1 MSLSMPLLHSQWDC
15 RLYNICCSAIRAV
28 IPFPTHTAITHASL
42 LLLLLW
48 SFRALGKLNPRQRI
62 RSKGN
67 EVKCWAVNGIY
78 THSLVGWYI
87 GNQCPSSATAEA
99 EATSCCLDIKTPS
112 EGAARPVFVPFP
124 DGNLTPQTRYA
135 WGSGRSTLKHAASWQ
150 TFLQLLSFVSFFFFF
165 FELTDFCNLSLSLC
179 LSPRTRSHTQTYTH
193 THAHTHTNIYAR
205 THTHQSCRITCERS
219 EPVRQRR
226 IALYKNDQQCGH
238 A

>member
-1 MSLSMPLLHSQWDC
+1 MSLSMPLLHSQWDY

-67 EVKCWAVNGIY
+67 EVKCWAVNGTY

-135 WGSGRSTLKHAASWQ
+135 WGSGRSTQACGELADLFAASIFCFVFLSWQ
-150 TFLQLLSFVSFFFFF
+150 TFATS
-165 FELTDFCNLSLSLC
+165 LSLSVPV
-179 LSPRTRSHTQTYTH
+179 S
-193 THAHTHTNIYAR
+193 THAFTHTNIH
-205 THTHQSCRITCERS
+205 THTS
-219 EPVRQRR
+219 VV
-226 IALYKNDQQCGH
+226 
-238 A
+238 

>member
-1 MSLSMPLLHSQWDC
+1 MTIQCICILSGINFSLNQWTNTRTHSSYVSENKTRVLCLLHSQWDC

-67 EVKCWAVNGIY
+67 EVKCWAVNGTY

-87 GNQCPSSATAEA
+87 GNQCPSASATAEA

-124 DGNLTPQTRYA
+124 DGNLTP
-135 WGSGRSTLKHAASWQ
+135 
-150 TFLQLLSFVSFFFFF
+150 
-165 FELTDFCNLSLSLC
+165 
-179 LSPRTRSHTQTYTH
+179 
-193 THAHTHTNIYAR
+193 
-205 THTHQSCRITCERS
+205 
-219 EPVRQRR
+219 
-226 IALYKNDQQCGH
+226 
-238 A
+238 